1 MSWREWSSDFFNT
14 RLGRIIVGIIK
25 LVLAGFLIN
34 LVTTIA
40 DRASDVQIGGT
51 TIPVGTILTL
61 IVAFFPI
68 MLLISAMRDL
78 GIGL

>member
-1 MSWREWSSDFFNT
+1 MSWREWAGDFFNT
-14 RLGRIIVGIIK
+14 RLGRIILGIIK

-40 DRASDVQIGGT
+40 DRASDVSIGGT
-51 TIPVGTILTL
+51 TIPVSTILTL

-68 MLLISAMRDL
+68 MLLISALRDL
-78 GIGL
+78 GIGF

>member
-1 MSWREWSSDFFNT
+1 MAWREWAGDFFNT

-25 LVLAGFLIN
+25 LVLSGFLTT
-34 LVTTIA
+34 LVNAIA
-40 DRASDVQIGGT
+40 DRTSDVSIGGT

-61 IVAFFPI
+61 IVAFFPL